1 MGLTITAV
9 VALLLAILRLLPLPP
24 EAVPANLWLL
34 RDIALAVLC
43 ALIAVLAYTTRRSA
57 PAPAAALPPEPKP
70 QPAPPPAP
78 PAPPPPPPRQ
88 EPVQTGE
95 ALMLLALLQDKGRF
109 LDYVMEDISAYGD
122 AQVAAASRVVHQGC
136 AAVMREYLA
145 IEPAHTGKEGERI
158 NLEKGADLDR
168 YRLIG
173 KLQGEPPYAGVIVH
187 RGWKTSK
194 LALPR
199 HTRPIDPKG
208 DNLVTPVEVE
218 IH

>member
-1 MGLTITAV
+1 MGLTITAIL
-9 VALLLAILRLLPLPP
+9 ALLLAVLRLLPLPAD
-24 EAVPANLWLL
+24 AVPANFWLV
-34 RDIALAVLC
+34 RDIALALLC
-43 ALIAVLAYTTRRSA
+43 ALMAVQAFAARRA
-57 PAPAAALPPEPKP
+57 PATPPPPPPPPPPPEPKP
-70 QPAPPPAP
+70 QVVA
-78 PAPPPPPPRQ
+78 APPPPPPRQ

-136 AAVMREYLA
+136 AAVIREYLA
-145 IEPAHTGKEGERI
+145 VEPAHGGKEGERI
-158 NLEKGADLDR
+158 SVDKDADPNR
-168 YRLIG
+168 YRMIG
-173 KLQGEPPYAGVIVH
+173 KLAGEPPFSGVIVH

-208 DNLVTPVEVE
+208 ENLITPVEVE
-218 IH
+218 VH